1 MKNLSIKHVIVMV
14 TTSLIAVTLAVGGLG
29 YFSTQR
35 SVELLEDSA
44 LRSAKQQLVLA
55 SMVYRMETNRSQLL
69 QALQHNPA
77 SKYAVMHDH
86 PLTNHFN
93 NIAGNT
99 SALREERDALLG
111 SLRRPET
118 KVAVQRWRQ
127 DSQEFGIELIGAA
140 MRALEAGD
148 WDKAQGILIRD
159 VNPSY
164 LKGQAAYKDLQDYIS
179 KRNANES
186 AELHAELRD
195 LNMLVIGAIV
205 FAVLLAIGATAY
217 LVAAISRPLGA
228 AIGVARRVAA
238 GDLSAEIVV
247 DTRNEFGQLL
257 GALRDMNTSLAGIV
271 GEVRGGSEV
280 IATASSQIAAG
291 NLDLSSR
298 TEQQAGAI
306 EETAASVEELTST
319 VRQNADNARQAN
331 ALAASA
337 SEVATRGGAVV
348 LDVVDTMGAIN
359 ASAHKIVDIIS
370 VIDSIAFQTNILA
383 LNAAVEAARAGEQGR
398 GFAVVATEVRNLA
411 QRSAGAAREIKALI
425 TDSVEKVDSGSRLV
439 NQAGATMQEIVASVH
454 RVADIMAEITAA
466 SSEQSAGI
474 EQIHQAISQM
484 DQVTQQNAAL
494 VEEAA
499 GAAQSLQDSAAGL
512 AQRVSVFKLAQAQQ
526 AQQPRQGRIVMARPA
541 SARPRL
547 SAAAAQEEWAT
558 F

>member
-1 MKNLSIKHVIVMV
+1 MKNLRIKHVIVMV

-35 SVELLEDSA
+35 SVALLEDSA
-44 LRSAKQQLVLA
+44 LRSSRQQLVLA

-69 QALQHNPA
+69 QALQHNPE
-77 SKYAVMHDH
+77 SKYAVLHDH

-93 NIAGNT
+93 NIDANT
-99 SALREERDALLG
+99 AALRQERDTLLD

-118 KVAVQRWRQ
+118 KEAVQRWRQ
-127 DSQEFGIELIGAA
+127 DSQEFGIEMTGAA
-140 MRALEAGD
+140 VRALEAGD

-159 VNPSY
+159 VNPSH

-179 KRNANES
+179 KRNDRES
-186 AELHAELRD
+186 AELHAELED
-195 LNMLVIGAIV
+195 LNQMIIGAIV
-205 FAVLLAIGATAY
+205 FAVLVAIGATAY
-217 LVAAISRPLGA
+217 LVAAITRPLGA

-271 GEVRGGSEV
+271 GEVRGGSEI

-298 TEQQAGAI
+298 TEQQASAI
-306 EETAASVEELTST
+306 EETAASVEELTTT

-348 LDVVDTMGAIN
+348 RDVVDTMGAIN
-359 ASAHKIVDIIS
+359 TSAHKIVDIIA

-547 SAAAAQEEWAT
+547 SAAAQEEWAT